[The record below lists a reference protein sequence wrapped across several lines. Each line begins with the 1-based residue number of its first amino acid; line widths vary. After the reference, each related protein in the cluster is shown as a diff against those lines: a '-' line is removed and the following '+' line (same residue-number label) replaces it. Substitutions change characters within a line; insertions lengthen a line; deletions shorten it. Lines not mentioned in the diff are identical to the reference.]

1 MSTDALY
8 LLYDRLVTRWLS
20 IRHRRCKLVS
30 EDGVTVWLGYL
41 MALATIVYFALMGGV
56 VSFYLVKWIEYL
68 INLFG
73 GGT

>member
-1 MSTDALY
+1 MPPVVLFTNSLPSYAII
-8 LLYDRLVTRWLS
+8 LLAVG
-20 IRHRRCKLVS
+20 IME
-30 EDGVTVWLGYL
+30 EDGVTVWLGYV